1 MEFYYNG
8 KDISEFVSIKSCI
21 VRDLSGDR
29 CDSIH
34 IELENQDAWY
44 QWCPE
49 KNDEICVVE
58 DEYSSGVMFVNS
70 VVPEGDTYKI
80 IATSLPVGLKKTNK
94 SFTGRNT
101 KEIMNICANEDGMT
115 YELYGDSH
123 VIPYIEKYQN
133 GNGAFLYQLLKRES
147 AFFKTINGKY
157 IGITNEFAMNQD
169 ISLTLD
175 LTSNMEGMKY
185 VRSETKYR
193 SVTVYSPYARSTV
206 RDRAVEDGEDF
217 VVALPVM
224 DVVQAGR
231 WARGILLDHNL
242 QSEKL
247 ILDTTFNPS
256 FTALSRVDTIGNTD
270 ATGEWIVQSVEHD
283 IIQSR
288 SHAEFMRCIR
298 TIE

>member
-21 VRDLSGDR
+21 VRDLSGAR

-34 IELENQDAWY
+34 IEFENQDVWY

-49 KNDEICVVE
+49 KNDEICVIE
-58 DEYSSGVMFVNS
+58 DGYSSGVMFVNS
-70 VVPEGDTYKI
+70 IVPEGDTYKI
-80 IATSLPVGLKKTNK
+80 IATSLPAGIKKTNK
-94 SFTGRNT
+94 SFTGRNI
-101 KEIMNICANEDGMT
+101 KEIMNICANEDGME
-115 YELYGDSH
+115 YELYGESN
-123 VIPYIEKYQN
+123 VIPYTEKYQK
-133 GNGAFLYQLLKRES
+133 GNGAFLYQLLKHES
-147 AFFKTINGKY
+147 TFFKTINGKY
-157 IGITNEFAMNQD
+157 IGITNEFAMNQA

-175 LTSNMEGMKY
+175 LASNMEGMKY

-217 VVALPVM
+217 IIALPVM

-231 WARGILLDHNL
+231 WARGLLLDHNL

-247 ILDTTFNPS
+247 ILDTTFNPC
-256 FTALSRVDTIGNTD
+256 FTALSRVDAIGNTD